1 MHPPAAGNRRAGIQE
16 PRPSAAGRPAKAG
29 RYAGIMYSPGA
40 FRKAKSI
47 SVGVLLDGYAV
58 VHLVDPED
66 LGVAAVRAELVVLA
80 HDERLDGLGRA
91 HLGAQAAEAAARQV
105 EVEIVEDLDLLSR
118 LAMPAERNQIVGARL
133 RALVADDAGL
143 GAGAGLG
150 LETEHPAEARRRRAA
165 LGRILEREGRLRRV
179 LQRDPEALEQVDEE
193 DRLEESN
200 DRVHARSPITVGS
213 EWPDMMTRSLRSTVP
228 SLRILSC
235 RRIRP

>member
-91 HLGAQAAEAAARQV
+91 HLGALVAEAAA
-105 EVEIVEDLDLLSR
+105 
-118 LAMPAERNQIVGARL
+118 
-133 RALVADDAGL
+133 L

-179 LQRDPEALEQVDEE
+179 LQRDP
-193 DRLEESN
+193 
-200 DRVHARSPITVGS
+200 
-213 EWPDMMTRSLRSTVP
+213 
-228 SLRILSC
+228 
-235 RRIRP
+235 